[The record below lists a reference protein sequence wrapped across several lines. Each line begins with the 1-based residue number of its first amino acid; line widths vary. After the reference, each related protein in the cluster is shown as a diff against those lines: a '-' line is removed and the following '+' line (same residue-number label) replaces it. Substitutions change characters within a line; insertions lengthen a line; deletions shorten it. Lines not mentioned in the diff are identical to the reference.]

1 MGTSLQVSATVPFS
15 IFFLSYFFVL
25 SLITDKTFTQ
35 QAATY
40 IGTHVV
46 GRGPFLRADS
56 RWKISMA
63 NFIV

>member
-40 IGTHVV
+40 IGTHIV
-46 GRGPFLRADS
+46 GCGPILRANGKNS
-56 RWKISMA
+56 AMA

>member
-46 GRGPFLRADS
+46 GRGSFLRADS
-56 RWKISMA
+56 RWQISMA
-63 NFIV
+63 DFIA